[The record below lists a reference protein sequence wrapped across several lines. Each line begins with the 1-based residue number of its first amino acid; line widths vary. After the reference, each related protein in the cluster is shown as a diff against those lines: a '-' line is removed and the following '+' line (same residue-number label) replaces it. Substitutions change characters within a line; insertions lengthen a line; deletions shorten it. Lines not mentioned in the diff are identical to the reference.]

1 MHQQASLTGKTVAL
15 IPMLAQHVSQLLQA
29 AADGELWAMTVTV
42 VPGPATMDQYIA
54 TALEDRP
61 DQPQDGN
68 RPHLAQRLGAAF
80 QREHGSEVIAT
91 DICL

>member
-1 MHQQASLTGKTVAL
+1 MHQQASLTGKTVGL
-15 IPMLAQHVSQLLQA
+15 IPLSVDHALQLLQA

-42 VPGPATMDQYIA
+42 VPGLATMDQYIA

-80 QREHGSEVIAT
+80 QCQHGSEIIAA
-91 DICL
+91 DARI